1 MAKIKAGQ
9 KQKINTKS
17 PIIIGLFC
25 LQLLLVSCQTAD
37 QPADITKAFWVAL
50 AKNDLQTARQF
61 ATQDSHSLITE
72 ASEPAKE
79 VPLQIGTIEINDQ
92 NATVETQMIVQ
103 SDGSNKEVQF
113 KTYLEKENGLWKVD
127 YQQTLDNMPN
137 SVFADLF
144 ESLQGLGETFNKQ
157 LEQQI
162 PLIEKEFEKFGQQ
175 MQEQIEEYNRELNK
189 PRPSEQQDP
198 YRNSI

>member
-1 MAKIKAGQ
+1 MKTKAAHKPQ
-9 KQKINTKS
+9 LNTKS
-17 PIIIGLFC
+17 PVIIGLFC
-25 LQLLLVSCQTAD
+25 LQFLVVSCQTAAE
-37 QPADITKAFWVAL
+37 QPAEVTKAFWIAL

-61 ATQDSHSLITE
+61 VTQDSHSLITE
-72 ASEPAKE
+72 ASEPAKD
-79 VPLQIGTIEINDQ
+79 VPLKIGTIEINDQ
-92 NATVETQMIVQ
+92 NATVETQTIVQ

-113 KTYLEKENGLWKVD
+113 KTYLKKENGLWKVD

-175 MQEQIEEYNRELNK
+175 MQEQIEEFNRELNK